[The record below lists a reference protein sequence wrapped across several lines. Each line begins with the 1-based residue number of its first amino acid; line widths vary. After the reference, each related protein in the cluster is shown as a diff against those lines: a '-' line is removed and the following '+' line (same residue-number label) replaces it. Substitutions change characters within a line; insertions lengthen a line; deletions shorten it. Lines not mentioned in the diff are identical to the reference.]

1 MTIKKLFILGGALA
15 GAAFLKDK
23 TRRERFMGQARGF
36 IDKVKTRATEVAGKA
51 ESKGSESLDSMS
63 NRVPSNLASPSSF
76 GNSGYQASRTYR

>member
-36 IDKVKTRATEVAGKA
+36 IDKMKTQATAVAGKV
-51 ESKGSESLDSMS
+51 ESKESESLDSMS
-63 NRVPSNLASPSSF
+63 NRVPSHLASPSAF
-76 GNSGYQASRTYR
+76 GSSGYVAPRTYR